1 MNLTLR
7 NSIKRLNRKTIA
19 FSKSQT
25 NHDNV
30 IGSYIN
36 TYLF

>member
-7 NSIKRLNRKTIA
+7 NSIKKLNLKTIE
-19 FSKSQT
+19 FSKYQT

-36 TYLF
+36 TY